1 MNDRPDDPAP
11 PESGWSR
18 LKPLL
23 VAGWLLIAVIIGSLL
38 VFGREVLVPLAIA
51 FLTWNFINA
60 LATLYQRWAQR
71 VAPPLRRRAGR
82 RLALVASA
90 MTVVVVVLLVAQL
103 VADSIAQLADNAPAF
118 RQSLSEGLPSFLQ
131 GFGIDAPKFVDDML
145 ASLNADDLLARTAT
159 ALTTTAG
166 NAGLIAVYVVFLLLE
181 QQSFERKLD
190 RLFDNPRH
198 ALQTRRILE
207 QIEGRIETYLRIK
220 TLVSLLTGA
229 VTYVVLTAYSVDY
242 AGFWAV
248 WTFLLNYIPN
258 IGSTVAVILPTLASL
273 GQYND
278 WLLTTSLAVILG
290 GLQATIGN
298 FLEPR
303 LMGPRVN
310 LSPFVIILSLAV
322 WGSVWGVAG
331 LFLCVP
337 LTMIVVIIC
346 AQIPATRPIA
356 ILLSAD
362 GRID

>member
-1 MNDRPDDPAP
+1 MNDRPDSPAP
-11 PESGWSR
+11 TDPTWAY

-23 VAGWLLIAVIIGSLL
+23 VAGWLVIAVIIGSLL
-38 VFGREVLVPLAIA
+38 IFGRDVLIPLAIA
-51 FLTWNFINA
+51 FLVWNFINA
-60 LATLYQRWAQR
+60 LATVYQRWAPR
-71 VAPPLRRRAGR
+71 VSPPLRRGSRS
-82 RLALVASA
+82 LALLASTA
-90 MTVVVVVLLVAQL
+90 TVVCVIVLVVQL
-103 VADSIAQLADNAPAF
+103 VADSVAQLADNAPAF
-118 RQSLSEGLPSFLQ
+118 RQSLREGLPPFLEA
-131 GFGIDAPKFVDDML
+131 FGIDAPKLVDSTL
-145 ASLNADDLLARTAT
+145 ASLNAEDLLARTAT
-159 ALTTTAG
+159 ALTATAG
-166 NAGLIAVYVVFLLLE
+166 NAGLITVYVVFLLFE

-190 RLFDNPRH
+190 RLFEDPRH

-220 TLVSLLTGA
+220 TLISLLTGA
-229 VTYVVLTAYSVDY
+229 VTYVVLTAFSIDY

-278 WLLTTSLAVILG
+278 WLLTATLGLFLG
-290 GLQATIGN
+290 GLQFTIGN
-298 FLEPR
+298 FVEPR

-322 WGSVWGVAG
+322 WGTVWGVAG

-337 LTMIVVIIC
+337 LTMVVVIIC

-356 ILLSAD
+356 VLLSAD
-362 GRID
+362 GRLE

>member
-1 MNDRPDDPAP
+1 MNDRPDAPAP
-11 PESGWSR
+11 ADPTWAY

-23 VAGWLLIAVIIGSLL
+23 VAGWLVIAVIIGSLL
-38 VFGREVLVPLAIA
+38 IFGRDVLIPLAIA
-51 FLTWNFINA
+51 FLVWNFINA
-60 LATLYQRWAQR
+60 LATVYQRWAPR
-71 VAPPLRRRAGR
+71 VSPPLRRGSRS
-82 RLALVASA
+82 LALLASTA
-90 MTVVVVVLLVAQL
+90 TVISVIVLVVQL
-103 VADSIAQLADNAPAF
+103 VADSVAQLADNAPAF
-118 RQSLSEGLPSFLQ
+118 RQSLREGLPPFLEA
-131 GFGIDAPKFVDDML
+131 FGIDAPKLVDSTL
-145 ASLNADDLLARTAT
+145 ASLNAEDLLARTAT
-159 ALTTTAG
+159 ALTATAG
-166 NAGLIAVYVVFLLLE
+166 NAGLITVYVVFLLFE

-190 RLFDNPRH
+190 RLFEDPRH

-220 TLVSLLTGA
+220 TLISLLTGA
-229 VTYVVLTAYSVDY
+229 VTYVVLTAFSIDY

-278 WLLTTSLAVILG
+278 WLLTATLGLFLG
-290 GLQATIGN
+290 GLQFTIGN
-298 FLEPR
+298 FVEPR

-322 WGSVWGVAG
+322 WGTVWGVAG

-337 LTMIVVIIC
+337 LTMVVVIIC

-356 ILLSAD
+356 VLLSAD
-362 GRID
+362 GRLE